1 MTIDDDLRLP
11 PRLEFLN
18 RPTIA
23 HLATAIDDCVAALN
37 AGERVR
43 GMDPFAVLAHVA
55 ELLHA
60 AAQEH

>member
-1 MTIDDDLRLP
+1 MTIDGEPLLP

-23 HLATAIDDCVAALN
+23 HLATAIDDCVAALS

-43 GMDPFAVLAHVA
+43 GIDPLAVLAHLA

>member
-1 MTIDDDLRLP
+1 MPIDAEPLRLDP
-11 PRLEFLN
+11 LD
-18 RPTIA
+18 RPTLEK
-23 HLATAIDDCVAALN
+23 LATTVDDCVAALN

-43 GMDPFAVLAHVA
+43 GMDPLAVLAHVA